1 MFLQFPLVKIK
12 PKSDLVDKFKLFD
25 EEAFIERIFGTFVIQ
40 NETKEEIFKSKIIF
54 DTGAVITLLPGAIL
68 KHLGDIKTVPHT
80 MWGIIEKEEC
90 RIIVDLCRVSIHLI
104 DTFGK
109 TSSPI
114 NIMVGFSREPNTP
127 ALLGM
132 KGLLATHDYQFDHKK
147 NIFSIEL

>member
-1 MFLQFPLVKIK
+1 MLLQFPLVKIK
-12 PKSDLVDKFKLFD
+12 PKSYLVDKFKLFN
-25 EEAFIERIFGTFVIQ
+25 EEAFIERIFGTFIVQ
-40 NETKEEIFKSKIIF
+40 NENKEEIFKSKIIF

-80 MWGIIEKEEC
+80 MWGIIEKVEC
-90 RIIVDLCRVSIHLI
+90 RIIVDLCRVSIQLI
-104 DTFGK
+104 DSFNK

-114 NIMVGFSREPNTP
+114 NILVGFSRDSKTP

-132 KGLLATHDYQFDHKK
+132 KGILATHNYQFDHEK